1 MAWLLMYNVFFAP
14 TNGPVALFRADNE
27 HALFPKSSDDFWDGY
42 GIIRSFAAPYT
53 PAHNNRAESAI
64 RTTYMTARCVLRDS
78 PVEDYFWPFAVDY
91 ACFLLVRRPTSAA
104 PETTPYGRIMRC
116 PPSLPAI
123 AFGTLG
129 HWTPPPQHPMQS
141 ARHTFSPRG
150 FACHFLGFAANSET
164 TMVIVS
170 NGAIYNTIDV
180 VFPRPGALLMTRDLR
195 AGTTNYT
202 AAGPV
207 THREEPFLGLLE
219 PSAAATASSLA
230 ARPAATLE
238 GRLYHHAAHD
248 LDCGLCDK
256 HTAKRMLLCC
266 EFCPAVAHIRCA
278 GLTRVPED
286 QWVCASC
293 KAGSLPA
300 PAVPRVT
307 IGASLPPMLAA
318 HPPDSAAVQSAG
330 GDTPPGVAAPP
341 ASSAPTSPLAPV
353 DDVVTSHSV
362 DCQLPLDHPG
372 VCRMVSSGP
381 GVLRRERMVS
391 FRPARPP
398 ASDSSDCDEPLPLS
412 AALVTVP
419 RALQRLPLRLGLL
432 CSPAHV
438 ATALASITGARHLRE
453 PAAAFRDLRGHPAPY
468 PVQLNETFGE
478 SEVPRLSGPG
488 LRELQPL
495 LPSPLAMKTGGDSMR
510 LARLHGFLR
519 LGNPP
524 APDPAPVCPVLPT
537 VSKDSSKVNPL
548 CYPLFACA
556 ADGVGDAGCSR
567 YDTAVGYDDAKP
579 RLGQGFQYDSKRLSR
594 GGMTMKEALATDH
607 AAKYLEADLR
617 ERDVLLSTGSLKPV
631 KRGQQ
636 KGYQITYRHLCSF
649 KPHKVGDKQF
659 DSRLCL
665 HGFRQRASSY
675 DPDRVSTP
683 VAKTESVKL
692 SMAWAAGRDDCDSE
706 HADGDRAFLQASL
719 TSHDG
724 DMWVEPPANW
734 GFPPDTVLQ
743 VMNSVYGLKQSCYN
757 WCEKLDGVLMNGGC
771 VPFLQDPRSFILANY
786 RDGKMYKTFI
796 HAHVDDVK
804 IIGMEV
810 DLVRAMIAKHIKIT
824 CKGPKHKT
832 FCGLEFEYA
841 PNGVVL
847 IHMRETIDSLMAL
860 CKASGV
866 NLEGLPCPNSPMLP
880 GVAHELM
887 RNYAT
892 EPAPN
897 DKFYRSVCGLCIW
910 AECGVRVDISFALG
924 VLTSALGKNT
934 PAHDTALLR
943 LVLWLRGNA
952 SHGLV
957 YGGDVHER
965 ARGFMGWMDS
975 SFADA
980 FKAKST
986 QGYAIKF
993 NGCLVKWNSR
1003 RQQCVALDT
1012 MEAEYVSASAY
1023 CRALLGMLN
1032 LLMDML
1038 LEQGPVITYE
1048 DNSAASGL
1056 ITQAPLPRGA
1066 RHINVRHHFVRELQ
1080 QLNIIDVRQCTTD
1093 QQQADLL
1100 TKALDPG
1107 KFSINLAALS
1117 FLSIEQFHAKYG

>member
-1 MAWLLMYNVFFAP
+1 
-14 TNGPVALFRADNE
+14 
-27 HALFPKSSDDFWDGY
+27 
-42 GIIRSFAAPYT
+42 
-53 PAHNNRAESAI
+53 
-64 RTTYMTARCVLRDS
+64 
-78 PVEDYFWPFAVDY
+78 
-91 ACFLLVRRPTSAA
+91 
-104 PETTPYGRIMRC
+104 
-116 PPSLPAI
+116 
-123 AFGTLG
+123 
-129 HWTPPPQHPMQS
+129 
-141 ARHTFSPRG
+141 
-150 FACHFLGFAANSET
+150 
-164 TMVIVS
+164 
-170 NGAIYNTIDV
+170 
-180 VFPRPGALLMTRDLR
+180 
-195 AGTTNYT
+195 
-202 AAGPV
+202 
-207 THREEPFLGLLE
+207 
-219 PSAAATASSLA
+219 
-230 ARPAATLE
+230 
-238 GRLYHHAAHD
+238 
-248 LDCGLCDK
+248 
-256 HTAKRMLLCC
+256 
-266 EFCPAVAHIRCA
+266 
-278 GLTRVPED
+278 
-286 QWVCASC
+286 
-293 KAGSLPA
+293 
-300 PAVPRVT
+300 
-307 IGASLPPMLAA
+307 
-318 HPPDSAAVQSAG
+318 
-330 GDTPPGVAAPP
+330 
-341 ASSAPTSPLAPV
+341 
-353 DDVVTSHSV
+353 
-362 DCQLPLDHPG
+362 
-372 VCRMVSSGP
+372 
-381 GVLRRERMVS
+381 
-391 FRPARPP
+391 
-398 ASDSSDCDEPLPLS
+398 
-412 AALVTVP
+412 
-419 RALQRLPLRLGLL
+419 
-432 CSPAHV
+432 
-438 ATALASITGARHLRE
+438 
-453 PAAAFRDLRGHPAPY
+453 
-468 PVQLNETFGE
+468 
-478 SEVPRLSGPG
+478 
-488 LRELQPL
+488 
-495 LPSPLAMKTGGDSMR
+495 
-510 LARLHGFLR
+510 
-519 LGNPP
+519 
-524 APDPAPVCPVLPT
+524 
-537 VSKDSSKVNPL
+537 
-548 CYPLFACA
+548 
-556 ADGVGDAGCSR
+556 
-567 YDTAVGYDDAKP
+567 
-579 RLGQGFQYDSKRLSR
+579 
-594 GGMTMKEALATDH
+594 MKEALASNH

-665 HGFRQRASSY
+665 HGFRQRPSSY

-692 SMAWAAGRDDCDSE
+692 SMAWAAGRSDCDSE

-743 VMNSVYGLKQSCYN
+743 VINSVYGLKQSCYN
-757 WCEKLDGVLMNGGC
+757 WCEKLDGVLINGGC

-810 DLVRAMIAKHIKIT
+810 DLVRTMIAKHIKIT
-824 CKGPKHKT
+824 CKGSKHKT
-832 FCGLEFEYA
+832 FCGLQFEYA
-841 PNGVVL
+841 PNGVVM
-847 IHMRETIDSLMAL
+847 IHMQETIDSLMAL

-866 NLEGLPCPNSPMLP
+866 DLEGLPCPNSPMLP

-887 RNYAT
+887 RSYAT

-897 DKFYRSVCGLCIW
+897 DQFYRSVCGICIW

-957 YGGDVHER
+957 YGGDVLER

-1023 CRALLGMLN
+1023 CRALLGLLN

-1038 LEQGPVITYE
+1038 LEQGPVITFE

-1107 KFSINLAALS
+1107 KFNINLAALS
-1117 FLSIEQFHAKYG
+1117 FMSIEQFHSKYG